1 MDDPVGEDQP
11 PPRADAQEHGAKPQG
26 FRLISYFTATS
37 LVAFAVVALALYV
50 LQSKELSF
58 FEQVQKEQ
66 RHFLAGVQA
75 DLSYRQESAARSH
88 LLRVHEAG
96 HVNMTRLFENV
107 LWGDTFAPLVAR
119 AQSLSVERCRAMA
132 GSGADA
138 KAAGNPA
145 ARRDCFADLG
155 RRIMAYPG
163 FAALDARVYAT
174 MRKTTAF
181 KIKVYDLRGLTVYSS
196 EHSQIGEDKAE
207 NRGWIIAAGGSPA
220 SELTHRDRFSAFEG
234 MVENRDLISSYIP
247 VLARDGGQV
256 IGVFEIYSDVT
267 PFLEQ
272 IRAATA
278 TIAELNA
285 TNQAVVEQAATQ
297 NRDKVD
303 ASSDRLLAIVGGLL
317 ALLYAAL
324 LLLVRIGQ
332 RIIDRQA
339 QEQRQSIR
347 REAQWHREK
356 MAALATMAANV
367 AHEVGNP
374 LATISV
380 LAEEMVE
387 QQQQRSCPVC
397 QPQTILAR
405 TRRIAA
411 MTREIADFAAA
422 RSESPELVD
431 LNHMVK
437 AVCDFMSFDHRFRVT
452 KIEFR
457 PGAGLP
463 GCWVVPDRLNET
475 LMTLLQG
482 CAEGDA
488 GHAPRPA
495 KVTVH
500 TAERDGQLLVGI
512 DCGAPATA
520 GGAALAGGMSRP
532 RFEEAT
538 RLIAAMGGWLRQDGA
553 TVEMVLP
560 ETQPA

>member
-11 PPRADAQEHGAKPQG
+11 PPRAEARERGARPQG
-26 FRLISYFTATS
+26 FRLIRYFTATS

-58 FEQVQKEQ
+58 FEQVQEEQ
-66 RHFLAGVQA
+66 RSFLAGVQA
-75 DLSYRQESAARSH
+75 DLSYRQEAAARSH

-107 LWGDTFAPLVAR
+107 LWGDTFAPLAAR
-119 AQSLSVERCRAMA
+119 AQGLSVERCRAMP
-132 GSGADA
+132 GPGADG
-138 KAAGNPA
+138 KPT

-155 RRIMAYPG
+155 RRIMAFPG

-196 EHSQIGEDKAE
+196 EHSQIGEDKAD
-207 NRGWIIAAGGSPA
+207 NRGWKIAAAGSPA
-220 SELTHRDRFSAFEG
+220 SELTHRDRFSSFEG
-234 MVENRDLISSYIP
+234 MVENRDLISSYVP
-247 VLARDGGQV
+247 VLAPAGDRV
-256 IGVFEIYSDVT
+256 VGVFEIYSDVT

-272 IRAATA
+272 IKVASA

-285 TNQAVVEQAATQ
+285 ANQAVVEQAATQ
-297 NRDKVD
+297 NQDKVD

-317 ALLYAAL
+317 ALLYGAL
-324 LLLVRIGQ
+324 LLLVRNGQ

-339 QEQRQSIR
+339 QEQTQAIL

-374 LATISV
+374 LATISA
-380 LAEEMVE
+380 LAQEMVE
-387 QQQQRSCPVC
+387 QQQAGSCSVC
-397 QPQTILAR
+397 QPQAILAR

-452 KIEFR
+452 RIEFR
-457 PGAGLP
+457 PGEGLP
-463 GCWVVPDRLNET
+463 GCRVVPDRLNET

-482 CAEGDA
+482 CAEGGA

-495 KVTVH
+495 KVIVH
-500 TAERDGQLLVGI
+500 TAARDGQLLVGI
-512 DCGAPATA
+512 DCGAAATV
-520 GGAALAGGMSRP
+520 GGAAPAGGMSRP

-553 TVEMVLP
+553 RLEMVLP
-560 ETQPA
+560 APQPA